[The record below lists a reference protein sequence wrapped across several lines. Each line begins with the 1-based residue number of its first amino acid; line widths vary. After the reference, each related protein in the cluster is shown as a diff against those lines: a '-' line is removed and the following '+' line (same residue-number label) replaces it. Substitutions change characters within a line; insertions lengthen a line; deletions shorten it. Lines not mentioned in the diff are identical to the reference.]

1 MLMQA
6 QIQYQVYTSIKSGT
20 LYIVFGLLQLL
31 HFVTDNDKYIQKA
44 CIEVQYAYA
53 FALGAS

>member
-1 MLMQA
+1 MQA
-6 QIQYQVYTSIKSGT
+6 QIQYLVYTSIKSGT

-31 HFVTDNDKYIQKA
+31 QFVTDNDKYIQKA